1 MQGLRAAEAAGTGGG
16 RGGPTRLGHGVPYWA
31 AVLCGGSWVAWRPG
45 GPRGEPQP
53 AASRD
58 RLLIAV
64 CRWEGGRA
72 GLGARDR
79 AGREGPARPSATFPL
94 PGAVVPAQEGNCREV
109 IAFHVVQQLYSV

>member
-1 MQGLRAAEAAGTGGG
+1 M
-16 RGGPTRLGHGVPYWA
+16 
-31 AVLCGGSWVAWRPG
+31 AWRPG

-64 CRWEGGRA
+64 CRWEGGQA

-79 AGREGPARPSATFPL
+79 AGREGPARPSATFPF